1 MREDTQESL
10 RRPYTEEV
18 EKRRNDNDVDI
29 TRLRQQVQ
37 EKVGSQKKM
46 EGYLLTEKMRCAVLK
61 LYLQILEIFFY

>member
-1 MREDTQESL
+1 MYKEHGSWLGWWLQLKHARDRLMREDTQESL

-37 EKVGSQKKM
+37 EKVGS
-46 EGYLLTEKMRCAVLK
+46 
-61 LYLQILEIFFY
+61 